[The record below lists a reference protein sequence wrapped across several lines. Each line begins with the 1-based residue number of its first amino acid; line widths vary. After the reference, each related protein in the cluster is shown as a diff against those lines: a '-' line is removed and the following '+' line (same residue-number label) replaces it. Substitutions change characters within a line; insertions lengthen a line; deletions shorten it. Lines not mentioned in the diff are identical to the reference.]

1 MNPLTSIL
9 LIANPLVTALLA
21 AVVFLESRKQRNLL
35 VAVEKAV
42 TQSSRNVIEAVER
55 QKEGFD
61 AIAKS
66 LKSISEDQGRSVET
80 FTGISNAL
88 STTSITN
95 EQSLKN
101 VVGALDA
108 ATLKTEATM
117 AGLSQ
122 LIEKSNIDLKEGL
135 KTAYGEASTAI
146 TSVGDKIGDEYTK
159 LADRLFV
166 LQKNTTD
173 AFEKTITSQ
182 GELNAGLAK
191 SLGEDTKAVKQ
202 VIEEATSKTGV
213 TILGLNQ
220 TIEKSNNDLK
230 QNLKTAYGEASTAI
244 TSVGD
249 KIGDEYTKLADRL
262 LIHEKNTTN
271 AFEKTITSQKE
282 LNAGLAKSLGED
294 TKAVKQVIEEATS
307 KTGVTILGLNQ
318 TIEKSN
324 NDLKQ
329 NLKTAYGEAST
340 AITSVGD
347 KIGDEYT
354 KLADRLSVHEKN
366 TADAFEKAVTSQQS
380 LNASLAKSINE
391 DTKSLKEGI
400 AANSNEL
407 AAIESTLKKAVSI

>member
-159 LADRLFV
+159 LADRLSV
-166 LQKNTTD
+166 HEKNTAD
-173 AFEKTITSQ
+173 VFEKTITNQ
-182 GELNAGLAK
+182 EELNAGLAK
-191 SLGEDTKAVKQ
+191 SLGEDMKAVKQ

-230 QNLKTAYGEASTAI
+230 QDLKTAYGEASTAI

-271 AFEKTITSQKE
+271 
-282 LNAGLAKSLGED
+282 
-294 TKAVKQVIEEATS
+294 
-307 KTGVTILGLNQ
+307 
-318 TIEKSN
+318 
-324 NDLKQ
+324 
-329 NLKTAYGEAST
+329 
-340 AITSVGD
+340 
-347 KIGDEYT
+347 
-354 KLADRLSVHEKN
+354 
-366 TADAFEKAVTSQQS
+366 AFEKAVTSQQS

>member
-159 LADRLFV
+159 LADRLSV
-166 LQKNTTD
+166 HEKNTAD
-173 AFEKTITSQ
+173 VFEKTITNQ
-182 GELNAGLAK
+182 EELNAGLAK
-191 SLGEDTKAVKQ
+191 SLGEDMKAVKQ

-230 QNLKTAYGEASTAI
+230 QDLKTAYSEASTAI
-244 TSVGD
+244 TSVG
-249 KIGDEYTKLADRL
+249 
-262 LIHEKNTTN
+262 N
-271 AFEKTITSQKE
+271 
-282 LNAGLAKSLGED
+282 
-294 TKAVKQVIEEATS
+294 
-307 KTGVTILGLNQ
+307 
-318 TIEKSN
+318 
-324 NDLKQ
+324 
-329 NLKTAYGEAST
+329 
-340 AITSVGD
+340 

>member
-159 LADRLFV
+159 LADRLSV
-166 LQKNTTD
+166 HEKNTAD
-173 AFEKTITSQ
+173 VFEKTITNQ
-182 GELNAGLAK
+182 EELNAGLAK
-191 SLGEDTKAVKQ
+191 SLGEDMKAVKQ

-230 QNLKTAYGEASTAI
+230 QDLKTAYSEASTAI
-244 TSVGD
+244 TSVG
-249 KIGDEYTKLADRL
+249 
-262 LIHEKNTTN
+262 N
-271 AFEKTITSQKE
+271 
-282 LNAGLAKSLGED
+282 
-294 TKAVKQVIEEATS
+294 
-307 KTGVTILGLNQ
+307 
-318 TIEKSN
+318 
-324 NDLKQ
+324 
-329 NLKTAYGEAST
+329 
-340 AITSVGD
+340 

-407 AAIESTLKKAVSI
+407 TLLIPRIAEKIAEEYTKMSERLSVYEKNTKEAFESAVSSQQLLSANLANSISGDVKSLKDGIDVNSKELNAIESTLKKAVSI

>member
-9 LIANPLVTALLA
+9 LIANPLVTAILA

-42 TQSSRNVIEAVER
+42 TQSSRHVIEAVER

-101 VVGALDA
+101 VVRALDA

-117 AGLSQ
+117 ASLSQ
-122 LIEKSNIDLKEGL
+122 LIEKSNNNLKEGL

-146 TSVGDKIGDEYTK
+146 T
-159 LADRLFV
+159 
-166 LQKNTTD
+166 N
-173 AFEKTITSQ
+173 
-182 GELNAGLAK
+182 
-191 SLGEDTKAVKQ
+191 
-202 VIEEATSKTGV
+202 
-213 TILGLNQ
+213 
-220 TIEKSNNDLK
+220 
-230 QNLKTAYGEASTAI
+230 
-244 TSVGD
+244 
-249 KIGDEYTKLADRL
+249 
-262 LIHEKNTTN
+262 
-271 AFEKTITSQKE
+271 
-282 LNAGLAKSLGED
+282 
-294 TKAVKQVIEEATS
+294 
-307 KTGVTILGLNQ
+307 
-318 TIEKSN
+318 
-324 NDLKQ
+324 
-329 NLKTAYGEAST
+329 
-340 AITSVGD
+340 VGD

-366 TADAFEKAVTSQQS
+366 TADAFEKAVASQQS

-391 DTKSLKEGI
+391 DTKALKEGI
-400 AANSNEL
+400 SANSNEL